1 MEHVL
6 KQNFGQEFKC
16 DKHGGQKN
24 HWYVPCRIVPR
35 AREEAFQTNLK
46 PRLELP
52 VRCSLYYIFPVKKWN
67 MDMGKISNN

>member
-24 HWYVPCRIVPR
+24 HWYVYCKRVHR
-35 AREEAFQTNLK
+35 ASEEAFQTNLK
-46 PRLELP
+46 PRLELLA
-52 VRCSLYYIFPVKKWN
+52 LYYGFAVKKWN
-67 MDMGKISNN
+67 TDMRKIISNN